1 MYFEDDNYVIIP
13 SLDELIERA
22 MKNEFVIDDVTD
34 KTNHKHCYVHKY
46 STIYKNK
53 LKKLKE
59 KNNGTY

>member
-13 SLDELIERA
+13 SLDELIEKA

-34 KTNHKHCYVHKY
+34 KANHKHCDVQKY
-46 STIYKNK
+46 STIYKTN